1 MRYKQP
7 IQDKL
12 DHLENMLIGFGSRF
26 TDPKFNVIVAKD
38 LLDIMKEKLNEIRSL
53 VNAEQD

>member
-12 DHLENMLIGFGSRF
+12 DQLENMLTGFGSRF
-26 TDPKFNVIVAKD
+26 SDPSFNIVTAKD
-38 LLDIMKEKLNEIRSL
+38 MLATMKEKVEEIRTL
-53 VNAEQD
+53 VNAEIE